1 MKKTY
6 LLKNLN
12 CAHCAAKIQDAIG
25 KIEGVKEV
33 QINFMTTKM
42 ILEADSKE
50 YDEILEKAKKI
61 IKKYEPKVIVSL

>member
-61 IKKYEPKVIVSL
+61 IKKYEPKAIVSL